1 MTLYQPLFF
10 LAVTITGVA
19 IGTVVAIGSSPIL
32 SGCIEWF
39 FFKKRPSIIWW
50 YSTMLSIA
58 GCVLLFMN
66 QDSVYT
72 DPTGIILA
80 LGAGL
85 SFASYTI
92 VSRELVEN
100 YDSLTVV
107 AVVFTISG
115 VMLAPFL
122 FMFDMSWIASFRGIG
137 VSLQLG
143 IVATGIAYYLFS
155 KGLVHVSSSTAV
167 TLALAE

>member
-1 MTLYQPLFF
+1 MLASLCMAIYQTLFF
-10 LAVTITGVA
+10 SSVTITVVA
-19 IGTVVAIGSSPIL
+19 VGKVVAIGIALIL
-32 SGCIEWF
+32 SGCKEWIF
-39 FFKKRPSIIWW
+39 LKPCPPIIQLN
-50 YSTMLSIA
+50 STILSITC
-58 GCVLLFMN
+58 CVLLFMN

-100 YDSLTVV
+100 YDSLSVV

-115 VMLAPFL
+115 
-122 FMFDMSWIASFRGIG
+122 I
-137 VSLQLG
+137 
-143 IVATGIAYYLFS
+143 
-155 KGLVHVSSSTAV
+155 
-167 TLALAE
+167 